1 MTRIGRCDIFHLASD
16 QRILLAERTRG
27 AACEKST
34 SNRRRESML
43 EDPKALTSVEWNN
56 IHMFLQWFW
65 IYFPIVVTFGLTLLV
80 AHAVIPSMV
89 STGQLPE
96 STQKLRVPL
105 TGVAALLFVAGAII
119 LSLGINAQ
127 LDVKAIYDRLL
138 I

>member
-1 MTRIGRCDIFHLASD
+1 
-16 QRILLAERTRG
+16 
-27 AACEKST
+27 
-34 SNRRRESML
+34 ML

-65 IYFPIVVTFGLTLLV
+65 IYFPIVVTFGLTLLFDP
-80 AHAVIPSMV
+80 AVSPSRV
-89 STGQLPE
+89 NTGQLPE

-105 TGVAALLFVAGAII
+105 TGVAALLFVAGVGI

>member
-1 MTRIGRCDIFHLASD
+1 
-16 QRILLAERTRG
+16 
-27 AACEKST
+27 
-34 SNRRRESML
+34 ML

-105 TGVAALLFVAGAII
+105 TGVAALLFVAGGII
-119 LSLGINAQ
+119 LSLGIYAQ

>member
-1 MTRIGRCDIFHLASD
+1 
-16 QRILLAERTRG
+16 
-27 AACEKST
+27 
-34 SNRRRESML
+34 ML

-89 STGQLPE
+89 RTGPLHE

>member
-1 MTRIGRCDIFHLASD
+1 MNKWS
-16 QRILLAERTRG
+16 
-27 AACEKST
+27 ACEKSN

-127 LDVKAIYDRLL
+127 LDLKAIYDRLL

>member
-1 MTRIGRCDIFHLASD
+1 
-16 QRILLAERTRG
+16 
-27 AACEKST
+27 
-34 SNRRRESML
+34 ML

-65 IYFPIVVTFGLTLLV
+65 IYFPIVVTFGLTLLI

-105 TGVAALLFVAGAII
+105 TGVAVLLFVAGALI

-127 LDVKAIYDRLL
+127 LDVKENYDRLL